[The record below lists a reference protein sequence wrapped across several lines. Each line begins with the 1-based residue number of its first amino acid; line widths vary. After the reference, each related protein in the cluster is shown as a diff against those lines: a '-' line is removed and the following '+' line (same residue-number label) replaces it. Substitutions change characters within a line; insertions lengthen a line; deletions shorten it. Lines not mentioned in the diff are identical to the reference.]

1 MSITKTNIIQALG
14 GLIVGNGIF
23 NFFALVAQLVLTIM
37 GYFTAVQ
44 IISQI
49 NTTNSSANL
58 PTNIFPTLSTT
69 ISYIT
74 NWTLPVATILW
85 LVWLCFCFSKF
96 NETETPKVNLV
107 GVILHYILGMIFLIP
122 LLYLPHR
129 HYKKLFVKATG
140 KDSKLL
146 LIWQILNI
154 LVILPIIAT
163 IVCFLYVLFFISG
176 IQNLGM
182 LLYGSLS
189 VIVIYG
195 QILWVLI
202 PLILLLNFIQTI
214 LGLYFVWQISTKL

>member
-1 MSITKTNIIQALG
+1 MSITKTNVIQALG

-23 NFFALVAQLVLTIM
+23 NFFALLAQLVATIM
-37 GYFTAVQ
+37 GYLKAVQ

-58 PTNIFPTLSTT
+58 PTNIFPTLSAT
-69 ISYIT
+69 IGYIT
-74 NWTLPVATILW
+74 NLTVPVATILW
-85 LVWLCFCFSKF
+85 LVWLVLCFSKF

-107 GVILHYILGMIFLIP
+107 GIILHYILGMIFFLIP

-146 LIWQILNI
+146 LVWQILNI
-154 LVILPIIAT
+154 LVILPIIAV
-163 IVCFLYVLFFISG
+163 IVCFLFVLFSSG

-182 LLYGSLS
+182 LLYGSLA
-189 VIVIYG
+189 VIMIYG
-195 QILWVLI
+195 QILLILI
-202 PLILLLNFIQTI
+202 PIMLFLGLIQTI